1 MFRRQFPDTGIL
13 YFRNNNLKYNEN
25 SENIVT
31 DIMSLEISVKKEKKT
46 VAVSAIIVRN
56 DKFNNKQKHVNSL
69 PKR

>member
-13 YFRNNNLKYNEN
+13 YFRINNLKYNEN
-25 SENIVT
+25 PENIVT

-69 PKR
+69 PKH